1 MTVEYNSL
9 YFPPAPTTLYST
21 GGTITMAGGTL
32 PLTVYKDP
40 LGIFPTGNNGSA
52 TIIQPGFYR
61 IDGFV
66 LLTDVGGTPNPP
78 TAGWQV
84 GLQIVASKSGA
95 AHTIQWSTVSSLK
108 STARFSDSVLLV
120 AGDVVSLTGIGQQGA
135 VGFTDAHFTIS

>member
-78 TAGWQV
+78 TADTLSRSPRVMNRPAGRGRLHRRPLHDQLFP
-84 GLQIVASKSGA
+84 GRMIPQGCA
-95 AHTIQWSTVSSLK
+95 
-108 STARFSDSVLLV
+108 TACF
-120 AGDVVSLTGIGQQGA
+120 
-135 VGFTDAHFTIS
+135 